1 MEKIKVYTICG
12 PTASG
17 KSALGVEIAKR
28 INGEIVSA
36 DSIQIYKYVDIAS
49 AKPTKE
55 EMQGIKHHL
64 IDYVEPYENYSV
76 SRFVED
82 ANKCIDEIVSRNKIP
97 IIVGGTGLYI
107 DTLINNI
114 KLLDDSFSE
123 EVRKE
128 LQERLQKEGIE
139 KLYEQLQKIDFEA
152 SKKIHPN
159 NAVKV
164 LRALEIYYS
173 SGKTLTEQ
181 NEQSLSEESRFD
193 NTSICLVPKNREF
206 LYERINKRVDMMLQN
221 GLVDEAER
229 FFNMNY
235 GNTSAQAI
243 GYKELKPYFDNE
255 LSLEEC
261 VENLK
266 KATRHYA
273 KRQMTWF
280 RRNENNVY
288 FYIDSY
294 NDVYSL
300 ADDVMKYIRE

>member
-1 MEKIKVYTICG
+1 MNKIKVYTICG

-28 INGEIVSA
+28 INGEIISA

-49 AKPTKE
+49 AKPSKE

-64 IDYVEPYENYSV
+64 IDYVEPDENYSV
-76 SRFVED
+76 SRFVDD
-82 ANKCIDEIVSRNKIP
+82 ANKCIDDIISRNKTP

-114 KLLDDSFSE
+114 KLLDNSFCE

-159 NAVKV
+159 NAVKI

-181 NEQSLSEESRFD
+181 NEQSLSEGSRFD
-193 NTSICLVPKNREF
+193 NTSICLIAKNREF
-206 LYERINKRVDMMLQN
+206 LYERINKRVDLMLQK
-221 GLVDEAER
+221 GLLEEAER
-229 FFNMNY
+229 FFKMNF
-235 GNTSAQAI
+235 GNTSSQAI

-280 RRNENNVY
+280 RRNKNNIY

-294 NDVYSL
+294 NDVNL
-300 ADDVMKYIRE
+300 LTDDVMKYIF